1 MNHTRQKKNESTKE
15 FAAEL
20 KRLHDKAHPS
30 RDAITRQDVE
40 LNIDP
45 QNIDEANVHVVKF
58 NEIVDYKRT
67 LDRKENSSAKSYYDM
82 IRKELNSLATK
93 DHTADKDI
101 IWKKI

>member
-1 MNHTRQKKNESTKE
+1 MNYTRQKKNESTKE

-20 KRLHDKAHPS
+20 KRLYDKAHPS

-58 NEIVDYKRT
+58 NEIVDYKGT
-67 LDRKENSSAKSYYDM
+67 LNRKENSRAKSDYDM
-82 IRKELNSLATK
+82 IRKELNSLETK